1 MPAQDR
7 KGPRGQGPRTGW
19 GLGLCRS
26 QDSRMFRGRARG
38 RGESRRRGWG
48 QGRGP
53 GRGQGRGLGR
63 WWGAEDVE
71 QAPLMVDVETLR
83 SESSR
88 LKAEL
93 EAVEARLSRRDK
105 QD

>member
-7 KGPRGQGPRTGW
+7 TGPRGQGPRSGW
-19 GLGLCRS
+19 GLGLCGPR
-26 QDSRMFRGRARG
+26 DRGMFRGRGRG
-38 RGESRRRGWG
+38 RGEGRGWG
-48 QGRGP
+48 QGRGL
-53 GRGQGRGLGR
+53 GRGWARGLGR
-63 WWGAEDVE
+63 WWGAEDAE
-71 QAPLMVDVETLR
+71 PAPPSDDVETLR

-93 EAVEARLSRRDK
+93 EAVEARLSRLDK